1 MNGMGGSGT
10 GGGGVAAN
18 GAEPATARVLVVDDS
33 SFNRLLLRKRLEELG
48 YTDISVAENGLQAL
62 EAMDATPFDAVL
74 LDLEMPELDGIGV
87 LERMRAAGR
96 QEPPVIV
103 VSALSDLAGVVRCI
117 ELGAEDYLPK
127 SFEPPI
133 LRARL
138 ASVLEKKR
146 LRGLAQRRLEA
157 FEAELESARRAQL
170 GLVPRDFGAIAAGRV
185 SLHAVMVPARQVG
198 GDLYDAL
205 RLDPDG
211 RRLLFAVADVSGK
224 GAPAALTMART
235 MGLLRAAARAAAAC
249 SPGLPDPARLL
260 ATVND
265 ELAADNDS
273 LTFVT
278 AALGVLDTTT
288 GEGALALAGHDP
300 AVLLGAGGAA
310 PALLEP
316 PAFRPALG
324 MREGTAYLA
333 QTLRLRPGEALLLFT
348 DGVTEAEDRGS
359 RFYGRERLLARA
371 AEAGGG
377 DPAALIAAIM
387 EDLERF
393 AGGAEQTDDITA
405 LAVRFA

>member
-1 MNGMGGSGT
+1 MSGSG
-10 GGGGVAAN
+10 AN
-18 GAEPATARVLVVDDS
+18 GAAPAAARVLVVDDS
-33 SFNRLLLRKRLEELG
+33 PFNRLLLRKRLEELG
-48 YTDISVAENGLQAL
+48 YTDVSVAENGLQAL
-62 EAMDATPFDAVL
+62 EAMDATAFDAVL

-96 QEPPVIV
+96 REPPVIV

-157 FEAELESARRAQL
+157 LEAELESARRAQL
-170 GLVPRDFGAIAAGRV
+170 GLVPRDFGAISAGRV

-198 GDLYDAL
+198 GDLYDAM

-235 MGLLRAAARAAAAC
+235 MGLLRATARAAAAD

-260 ATVND
+260 AKVND

-278 AALGVLDTTT
+278 AALGVLDTAT

-300 AVLLGAGGAA
+300 AVFFAAGAA
-310 PALLEP
+310 PALLNP

-324 MREGTAYLA
+324 MREGTSYLP
-333 QTLRLRPGEALLLFT
+333 QPLRLRPGEALLLFT
-348 DGVTEAEDRGS
+348 DGVTEAEDCDA

-377 DPAALIAAIM
+377 DPAALVAAVM

-393 AGGAEQTDDITA
+393 ARGAEQTDDITA